1 MESAR
6 AFLLEVNRHAFRS
19 SSSAPRQ
26 QERLCRQLAAYFGE
40 LAIAAREELCGFV
53 VGAIVMIDQSGE
65 LAYLLL
71 QVAAREAMARA
82 RDARF
87 ALGRSGFQPLSL
99 AKQLKNRRVV
109 AIQGITR
116 HVRHSAELGRCES
129 GVLSLQG
136 LEGCR

>member
-1 MESAR
+1 M
-6 AFLLEVNRHAFRS
+6 
-19 SSSAPRQ
+19 
-26 QERLCRQLAAYFGE
+26 
-40 LAIAAREELCGFV
+40 
-53 VGAIVMIDQSGE
+53 VGAIVMIDQSGK

-71 QVAAREAMARA
+71 QVVVRDALARG
-82 RDARF
+82 RDARL
-87 ALGRSGFQPLSL
+87 ALGGSGSQLLLF
-99 AKQLKNRRVV
+99 AKQLENRGVV